1 MEKNEKKLTNF
12 DSEEWRVGPKAF
24 ISLAAAILFFSGIMT
39 GFDGMKWLSAFDF
52 STLIG

>member
-24 ISLAAAILFFSGIMT
+24 IFRDNDRL
-39 GFDGMKWLSAFDF
+39 
-52 STLIG
+52 